1 MAWRRGR
8 PWETA
13 KSGQEGWQSSR
24 PQASPGSGQSASQAE
39 SAGQPRNP
47 LSTHPRGAQ
56 KTTPFLVRATSTQA
70 TRSLYAFTTN
80 QNILILGSV
89 TLLAWLWPRTK
100 GVAWSGECG
109 VEVGAGG
116 ELGGRRPSLAELTHT
131 QAQVRSRCGPPCSGS
146 PTAPERP
153 WIGAAAVCSGAG
165 REEPHPCS
173 CAGPSGQLLGFNSS
187 SDRGSPEHCSPMAVG
202 MDTRSPQAAGV
213 PLPVPPQRAGA
224 LQNHHT
230 EHAWTSVCT
239 PEPKGA
245 AR

>member
-1 MAWRRGR
+1 MRPHTPSQSGAARGNHVRGPGDGEGPGRRQSLR
-8 PWETA
+8 RR
-13 KSGQEGWQSSR
+13 GWQSSR

-56 KTTPFLVRATSTQA
+56 KATPFLVRATSTQA
-70 TRSLYAFTTN
+70 TQSLYAFTTN

-116 ELGGRRPSLAELTHT
+116 KLEGRRPSLAELIHT

-146 PTAPERP
+146 PTAPE
-153 WIGAAAVCSGAG
+153 G
-165 REEPHPCS
+165 
-173 CAGPSGQLLGFNSS
+173 LG
-187 SDRGSPEHCSPMAVG
+187 
-202 MDTRSPQAAGV
+202 
-213 PLPVPPQRAGA
+213 
-224 LQNHHT
+224 
-230 EHAWTSVCT
+230 
-239 PEPKGA
+239 
-245 AR
+245 